1 VVLEITRPTSLNE
14 ALAVRADHPG
24 SDVLAGGTDLMV
36 EVNFGHKKPE
46 HVIALRRVGELAEME
61 PTRIGAG
68 VTWAR
73 LEHSEYRA
81 LAQLARTVGSPQIR
95 AAGTIGGN
103 IGTASP
109 AGDGLP
115 WLAAMDAEIEVA
127 SRERGTR
134 RLPWHEFF
142 TGVKQNALQPD
153 EVIVAAV
160 LPDAIPANQ
169 HFAKIG
175 QRSAMV
181 ISTVAACV
189 ARDEEGRVRVALGSV
204 APTPIRAT
212 RAEALIAENPQPS
225 GDVLEEF
232 ARTVSAEVRPITDH
246 RSTEAYR
253 RYAAGV
259 LARRLL
265 ERCLAS

>member
-1 VVLEITRPTSLNE
+1 MEITRPTSLSE
-14 ALAVRADHPG
+14 ALDARADDPG
-24 SDVLAGGTDLMV
+24 ADLLAGGTDLMV
-36 EVNFGHKKPE
+36 EVNFGHARPE
-46 HVIALRRVGELAEME
+46 HVIALRRVDELAEFE
-61 PTRIGAG
+61 ARRIGAG
-68 VTWAR
+68 VTWAH
-73 LEHSEYRA
+73 LERSDHRA

-103 IGTASP
+103 IGTSSP

-115 WLAAMDAEIEVA
+115 WLAAVEAEIEVA
-127 SRERGTR
+127 SKDRGTR
-134 RLPWHEFF
+134 RLAWDDFF
-142 TGVKQNALQPD
+142 TGVKRNALAAD

-160 LPDAIPANQ
+160 LPENVPSNQ

-181 ISTVAACV
+181 ISTVSACV
-189 ARDEEGRVRVALGSV
+189 LRDDDGSVRVALGSV
-204 APTPIRAT
+204 APTPVRAR

-225 GDVLEEF
+225 PSVLEEF
-232 ARTVSAEVRPITDH
+232 ARTVSAEVSPITDH
-246 RSTEAYR
+246 RSTETYR
-253 RYAAGV
+253 RHAAGV

>member
-1 VVLEITRPTSLNE
+1 MEITRPSSLDE
-14 ALAVRADHPG
+14 ALAARADDPG
-24 SDVLAGGTDLMV
+24 ADLLAGGTDLMV
-36 EVNFGHKKPE
+36 EVNFGQKKPE
-46 HVIALRRVGELAEME
+46 HVIALRRIDELATIEDR
-61 PTRIGAG
+61 RIGAG

-73 LEHSEYRA
+73 LEESGHRA

-103 IGTASP
+103 IGTSSP

-115 WLAAMDAEIEVA
+115 WLAALDAEIEVA
-127 SRERGTR
+127 SRARGSR
-134 RLPWHEFF
+134 RLAWHEFF
-142 TGVKQNALQPD
+142 TGVKQNALAPD

-160 LPDAIPANQ
+160 LPEHVPSNQ

-181 ISTVAACV
+181 ISTVSACV
-189 ARDEEGRVRVALGSV
+189 MREDDGTVRVALGSV
-204 APTPIRAT
+204 APTPVRAGN
-212 RAEALIAENPQPS
+212 AEALIADNPDPS
-225 GDVLEEF
+225 AAVLAEF
-232 ARTVSAEVRPITDH
+232 ARTVSEEVSPITDH
-246 RSTEAYR
+246 RSTESYR
-253 RYAAGV
+253 RHAAGV